1 MPHSFPTRRSS
12 DLDASHCG
20 AELDLPALPVDPALD
35 GLDAGLRQQAALA
48 GGDVY
53 QLCFTVPPARREEIA
68 RLAARTSTRATPIE
82 IGRAHVCTPV
92 TNAHLVSRLLLEKN
106 KCTSHM
112 P

>member
-20 AELDLPALPVDPALD
+20 AEVDLPALPGDPALD

-68 RLAARTSTRATPIE
+68 RLAARTSTRATR
-82 IGRAHVCTPV
+82 IGRIVADPGLVARDADGGLTPCRPGGFD
-92 TNAHLVSRLLLEKN
+92 HFS
-106 KCTSHM
+106 
-112 P
+112 